1 MKIAILS
8 GVMIA
13 GTPVFP
19 TVKVSGK
26 ETATVVD
33 VSKKDAKH
41 LILAKFAKLVDQ
53 ATPVTLELKAP
64 VSSAEEAALDAFFG
78 DEADSDDDDD
88 EKE

>member
-19 TVKVSGK
+19 TIKVSGK

-33 VSKKDAKH
+33 VSKKDARH
-41 LILAKFAKLVDQ
+41 LILAGFAKRVDQ
-53 ATPVTLELKAP
+53 ATPVTFELKAP

-78 DEADSDDDDD
+78 EEADDDDD
-88 EKE
+88 EAEK